1 MNNGVAARRAFLR
14 FLAASPLMA
23 RTWAQERLDIGS
35 ASLKDVLNVMDL
47 EPLAHNAI
55 PPAHWG
61 YFAGGVDD
69 DLTLRMN
76 REAFQHYQLRA
87 RSLVDVSTAD
97 LRTEIF
103 GSTWDMPIYLSALGS
118 QKAFHPEGELAT
130 ARAAKAR
137 NAVQMLSTGSSTSV
151 EDVAKAL
158 GTPPW
163 YQFYMPR
170 TWEDSEKL
178 VRRVEAAGCPVLVWT
193 IDLLAGRNAETM
205 VRLARTD
212 TRDCLGCHTKSPLE
226 RDTNIFRGK
235 PMVAGLS
242 GEMDPT
248 QATWAYL
255 DRLRKMTR
263 LKLVLKGI
271 DTAEDAKLAL
281 EHGVDGVVVSNH
293 GGRAA
298 ETGRATIDIL
308 PEVVDAVGSEIP
320 VFVDG
325 GFRRGSDVYKALAI
339 GARAVGIG
347 RAYIY
352 GLGSFGQQGVEKVL
366 DILRAEL
373 TLTMRQCGTP
383 RIKQITRA
391 SILRNGNRI

>member
-1 MNNGVAARRAFLR
+1 MISVPARRAFMR

-23 RTWAQERLDIGS
+23 RAWAQDRLTPT
-35 ASLKDVLNVMDL
+35 SLKDVLNVMDL
-47 EPLAHNAI
+47 EPLAHNAL

-87 RSLVDVSTAD
+87 RRLVDVSKAD
-97 LRTEIF
+97 LRTEVF
-103 GSTWDMPIYLSALGS
+103 GSTWEMPIYLTALSS

-130 ARAAKAR
+130 ARAAKAKK
-137 NAVQMLSTGSSTSV
+137 AVQMLSTVTSTSV

-163 YQFYMPR
+163 YQFYMPL

-178 VRRVEAAGCPVLVWT
+178 VRRVEDAGCPVLVWT

-205 VRLARTD
+205 MRFARTD
-212 TRDCLGCHTKSPLE
+212 TRDCLSCHTSSPLAG
-226 RDTNIFRGK
+226 DTKMYRGK
-235 PMVAGLS
+235 PMFSGLS
-242 GEMDPT
+242 GEMNPPE
-248 QATWAYL
+248 ATWAYL
-255 DRLRKMTR
+255 DRLRKMTK

-271 DTAEDAKLAL
+271 DTAEDARLAR
-281 EHGVDGVVVSNH
+281 EHGVDAVVVSNH
-293 GGRAA
+293 GGRAT

-308 PEVVDAVGSEIP
+308 PEVVDAVGAQIP

-352 GLGSFGQQGVEKVL
+352 GLASFGQEGVEKVL

-383 RIKQITRA
+383 TIAQITRA
-391 SILRNGNRI
+391 SVLRNGARL